1 MKQEKKQTRT
11 SVLQK
16 LTSIENLL
24 KKIDNQPLSFKE
36 ACAYLG
42 FKPSYLYKI
51 IHTQQIRFYKP
62 SGKMLFFLRHELDDW
77 VIGKVK
83 VSSEKVKEGDV
94 KDFMEKEN
102 NIDEEDEEPP

>member
-1 MKQEKKQTRT
+1 
-11 SVLQK
+11 
-16 LTSIENLL
+16 
-24 KKIDNQPLSFKE
+24 
-36 ACAYLG
+36 
-42 FKPSYLYKI
+42 
-51 IHTQQIRFYKP
+51 
-62 SGKMLFFLRHELDDW
+62 MLFFLRHELDDW